1 MNIGIMNLGRAFKFG
16 AEKGKR
22 CHGDLERRG
31 LVYALSRMEKARN
44 IVLLSRSDWAKLS
57 DSEAAWLDPNNKVC
71 DVYMEVAEEEWKANH
86 TKLTQSEQLKHIKWM
101 HNFMSTL
108 PRLDVVLGFK
118 STSAPFLLPD
128 YMPGVR
134 KEGMVKLLGMIF
146 QHISPQVWYL
156 NKSNVPWYTILTDPR
171 LMRGGHRESI
181 VNTPRRVLAQY
192 KDDMLLKPLETDK
205 RGCTKHKEVFV
216 PMDYAAAETLAMAG
230 DTTCFD
236 PSTERKHRMTI
247 VAMQSTI
254 GSGPKDYRLQQLEE
268 WILPHAWAANVH
280 VYGEWQDWRVD
291 KWPQFKGYISQDD
304 LTDRMRQSRYTFII
318 PVNRDWATTKY
329 LESLRE
335 GVLPFLHPDY
345 DTQGNVFPL
354 DHPCRVSDW
363 IDLKNAIKFYEQYP
377 NDRIKLVKE
386 LQHCLVK
393 PEHHADSFI
402 LHLSKVL
409 KSDLGLE
416 L

>member
-1 MNIGIMNLGRAFKFG
+1 MNIGIMNLGRSFKFA

-31 LVYALSRMEKARN
+31 LVYALSRTDGVEN
-44 IVLLSRSDWAKLS
+44 IVLLSRSDWADLS
-57 DSEAAWLDPNNKVC
+57 DEEAAWLDRDGKVC
-71 DVYMEVAEEEWKANH
+71 DIYSAVGEDVWKANH
-86 TKLTQSEQLKHIKWM
+86 SKLSQAEQLEHVKWM
-101 HNFMSTL
+101 NDYLSTA
-108 PRLDVVLGFK
+108 PQIDVVLGFK

-128 YMPGVR
+128 YMPGTRVD
-134 KEGMVKLLGMIF
+134 GMVKVLGMIF

-156 NKSNVPWYTILTDPR
+156 NKSGVPWYTILTDPR
-171 LMRGGHRESI
+171 LMRGGHRESL
-181 VNTPRRVLAQY
+181 VNTPVRVLAQY
-192 KDDMLLKPLETDK
+192 RDDMLLKPPTKDE
-205 RGCTKHKEVFV
+205 RGCSEHDEVFV

-230 DTTCFD
+230 DIECCD
-236 PSTERKHRMTI
+236 PSNEREHKMTI

-268 WILPHAWAANVH
+268 WILPHEWAKDVH

-291 KWPQFKGYISQDD
+291 KWNHFKGYIGQDD
-304 LTDRMRQSRYTFII
+304 LTNRMQNSRYTFII

-329 LESLRE
+329 LESIRE

-345 DTQGNVFPL
+345 DTQCNVFPS

-363 IDLKNAIKFYEQYP
+363 RDLEEAIKFYEERPDERAALVLSLQ
-377 NDRIKLVKE
+377 DSLVKSE
-386 LQHCLVK
+386 
-393 PEHHADSFI
+393 PNADSFI
-402 LHLSKVL
+402 LHLSKAL
-409 KSDLGLE
+409 KDDLQIE